1 MPAGAAMAAQPIGL
15 VPARRGELI
24 TDAGGMLAAFAVGG
38 LLRSGL
44 VDRRDRS
51 GSGAEIF
58 PTILKKDLT
67 MKRNLIAVAVAV
79 LGFAANAA
87 IAEPTLQ
94 MSADEVIRLNA
105 PEATSYQ
112 ADTRADEQAPFT
124 WNP

>member
-1 MPAGAAMAAQPIGL
+1 
-15 VPARRGELI
+15 
-24 TDAGGMLAAFAVGG
+24 
-38 LLRSGL
+38 
-44 VDRRDRS
+44 
-51 GSGAEIF
+51 
-58 PTILKKDLT
+58 

-112 ADTRADEQAPFT
+112 ADTRADEQTPFV